1 MHTANQSLFT
11 RDDTFFGVCEA
22 IGEDFGFDAMWLRM
36 ALAVAFLLNPPAVIV
51 LYAALAAVVLV
62 SRWAFPVAR
71 KTAPAA
77 DAAPATAD
85 NDAGEVSYAKAA

>member
-36 ALAVAFLLNPPAVIV
+36 GLAVAFLLNPPAVIV
-51 LYAALAAVVLV
+51 LYAALGALVLV
-62 SRWAFPVAR
+62 SRWVF
-71 KTAPAA
+71 
-77 DAAPATAD
+77 PATKPAPTVDAKPLEAD
-85 NDAGEVSYAKAA
+85 NDAAPVPFAEAA